1 MHFKRGIEGLSE
13 DLFAF
18 CVGLPSFVK
27 GTVFDSA
34 AVPYRFIFQK
44 NSRPLQCH
52 AKKDGCI
59 RLVIATVTVIKGL

>member
-1 MHFKRGIEGLSE
+1 MHFKRVIEGLSE

-18 CVGLPSFVK
+18 CVSLSVIVK
-27 GTVFDSA
+27 HTFFNSML
-34 AVPYRFIFQK
+34 FLLK

-59 RLVIATVTVIKGL
+59 RLVIATVTVIKPL